1 MSDFLLNE
9 RIEANSVDPDQT
21 APTGATLSGSTLFV
35 EWLQTTHA
43 DDICCIG
50 TLRVNKYRSV
60 FPLNAR
66 TFAQLKQG
74 TNSTKYM

>member
-1 MSDFLLNE
+1 MSDFLVNE

-21 APTGATLSGSTLFV
+21 APTGATLTGSTLFV

-50 TLRVNKYRSV
+50 TLRVNKCTVSISV
-60 FPLNAR
+60 ER
-66 TFAQLKQG
+66 THVCTAQ
-74 TNSTKYM
+74 TRY